1 MLFSM
6 FSCLESMAYKKV
18 TAQRITRV
26 LNGNILTSL
35 GHFLLH
41 RQPKNSKNCLTRRTC
56 VPSASPAAAMS
67 LRCFGLFLFEIHLF
81 SFYVHECLLMCVY
94 ITCMSGGNQK
104 RMSELLEVKF
114 QVAMHCH
121 VGAENQTWDFSK
133 SGKHS
138 LPLTQLFNPRASN
151 VLMTDGYSTPE

>member
-56 VPSASPAAAMS
+56 VPSASPAAALS

-81 SFYVHECLLMCVY
+81 FFLRTWMFAHVCVY
-94 ITCMSGGNQK
+94 HMYVWWKLEEDVRALGSKVPSCYALPRGCWEPNLG
-104 RMSELLEVKF
+104 LLQE
-114 QVAMHCH
+114 QQALP
-121 VGAENQTWDFSK
+121 ATDPALQPQ
-133 SGKHS
+133 S
-138 LPLTQLFNPRASN
+138 LQRFN
-151 VLMTDGYSTPE
+151 DGRV